1 MDSSTVNT
9 ARTLTW
15 SGVIPFAALALV
27 SMVATPPWVELLLVG
42 YGALILSF
50 LAGTLWTRHLLGER
64 TRPRLLVASN
74 VLVLLAWP
82 ALLMPTSWASL
93 WLAALFA
100 VHLLLDEPWR
110 GYGMP
115 GWYRR
120 LRLAVSCTAIALLL
134 IGGLIGLSTGG
145 GASGG

>member
-1 MDSSTVNT
+1 VDSLTINT
-9 ARTLTW
+9 TRTLTW

-27 SMVATPPWVELLLVG
+27 SMIDAPHWAELLLVG

-50 LAGTLWTRHLLGER
+50 LAGTLWTRHLLGDR

-74 VLVLLAWP
+74 FLVLLAWP
-82 ALLMPTSWASL
+82 ALLMPVAWASL
-93 WLAALFA
+93 WLAALFG

-110 GYGMP
+110 KYGMP

-120 LRLAVSCTAIALLL
+120 LRLAVSSVAITLLV
-134 IGGLIGLSTGG
+134 IGGLIGLNAGG
-145 GASGG
+145 

>member
-1 MDSSTVNT
+1 MDSLTINT
-9 ARTLTW
+9 TRTLTW

-27 SMVATPPWVELLLVG
+27 SMIDAPHWAELLLVG

-50 LAGTLWTRHLLGER
+50 LAGTLWTRHLLGDR

-74 VLVLLAWP
+74 FLVLLAWP
-82 ALLMPTSWASL
+82 ALLMPVAWASL
-93 WLAALFA
+93 WLAALFG

-110 GYGMP
+110 KYGMP

-120 LRLAVSCTAIALLL
+120 LRLAVSSVAITLLV
-134 IGGLIGLSTGG
+134 IGGLIGLNAGG
-145 GASGG
+145 